1 VTPSSTN
8 SPTTVRNREPIIPRL
23 TKTDKMPTRDDLDKV
38 LLIGSGPIVIG
49 QAAEFDYSGSQA
61 CRAIR
66 EEGIEV
72 VLVNSNPATIMT
84 DPEIADEVYLE
95 PLETEYVEEIIK
107 KEEPDGLISSL
118 GGQTGLN
125 VSAQLA
131 EQGILDEYN
140 VELLGTEL
148 ETIHKSEDREQFARF
163 LDDIGEDTARS
174 MTIESVE
181 QVDEAVEK
189 FGLPVIMRTTYT
201 LGGSGSGVVRTRDEL
216 ERRVERG
223 IELSMTNEVTVDE
236 SIEGWKEFEYEVI
249 RDKNDTCI
257 TICNMEN
264 IDKMGIHTG
273 ESTVVTPSQTISDDV
288 HQRMRS
294 TGIRVIRALGIV
306 GGCNI
311 QLAYND
317 ETDEIKV
324 VEVNPRVS
332 RSSALASKATGYP
345 IARVTAKIIAGKT
358 LDEVENDITK
368 ETPAAFEPTIDYVV
382 TKIPR
387 WPFDKFPDVD
397 RTIGS
402 AMKSTGEVMSIGR
415 TFEESLKKALRSLD
429 IVEPEF
435 GSDEEV
441 RRYLETPT
449 DIRMF
454 ACIEAF
460 RRDFEVDEVAEL
472 TDFDDWYVARMKKI
486 AEMEAELADGLT
498 EENVRDAKRLGF
510 TDEEIADHADVS
522 RADVEELRDDA
533 TYKMVDTCAAEFE
546 AETPYYYSSWESVNE
561 VKQTEGDKV
570 LIVGAGPIRIGQG
583 VEFDYC
589 TVHAVQA
596 LKEAGYEAQIVNN
609 NPETVSTD
617 YDTSDKLF
625 FDPLTL
631 EDVTNIVETEGIDDV
646 MTQFGGQTSV
656 NLAVPLAE
664 EFERKDTD
672 AQVVGTDP
680 DSMDLAED
688 RDRFNELM
696 DEMGV
701 QQPDGGTAESE
712 EEALEL
718 AEEIGY
724 PVLVRP
730 SYVLGGRAMEV
741 VWDELELREY
751 TQEAVRV
758 SPDHPILIDNF
769 LADAVELDV
778 DAVSDGE
785 NVLIGGIMEH
795 IEAAGVHSGDSAC
808 VLPPQNIEDEVLD
821 TARDYV
827 RRIARALDVK
837 GLLNVQ
843 MAVQDGEVY
852 VLEANPR
859 SSRTIPFVSK
869 AVGVPLAKVAAEAM
883 MGRSIKKMPYE
894 SEPYGDH
901 VAVKEVVLPF
911 DRLEDVSPTL
921 SPEMKSTGEVMGVD
935 YGFGRA
941 YYKAELAAGNE
952 LPEDGTVF
960 VSVRDKD
967 KGDVVPVARGFAEM
981 GYELVATEGT
991 QRYLAENGVDAE
1003 FVEKVHEASPNVV
1016 DLMKRDEVDLI
1027 INTPDE
1033 KRAREDGAD
1042 IRREAVDRDVPY
1054 ITTLRAAEAA
1064 VDALGSARDEEI
1076 TVKSINAHIRD
1087 AE

>member
-1 VTPSSTN
+1 
-8 SPTTVRNREPIIPRL
+8 
-23 TKTDKMPTRDDLDKV
+23 
-38 LLIGSGPIVIG
+38 
-49 QAAEFDYSGSQA
+49 
-61 CRAIR
+61 
-66 EEGIEV
+66 
-72 VLVNSNPATIMT
+72 
-84 DPEIADEVYLE
+84 
-95 PLETEYVEEIIK
+95 
-107 KEEPDGLISSL
+107 
-118 GGQTGLN
+118 
-125 VSAQLA
+125 
-131 EQGILDEYN
+131 
-140 VELLGTEL
+140 
-148 ETIHKSEDREQFARF
+148 
-163 LDDIGEDTARS
+163 
-174 MTIESVE
+174 
-181 QVDEAVEK
+181 
-189 FGLPVIMRTTYT
+189 
-201 LGGSGSGVVRTRDEL
+201 
-216 ERRVERG
+216 
-223 IELSMTNEVTVDE
+223 
-236 SIEGWKEFEYEVI
+236 FEYEVI

-358 LDEVENDITK
+358 LDEIENDITK

-435 GSDEEV
+435 DSDEEV

-460 RRDFEVDEVAEL
+460 RRDFEVEEVAEL
-472 TDFDDWYVARMKKI
+472 TDFDRWYVARMKKI
-486 AEMEAELADGLT
+486 AEMEDNLADGLT
-498 EENVRDAKRLGF
+498 EGNVRRAKRLGF
-510 TDEEIADHADVS
+510 TDDEIEEIADS
-522 RADVEELRDDA
+522 ERADVEELRDEA

-631 EDVTNIVETEGIDDV
+631 EDVTNIVEVEEIDDV

-656 NLAVPLAE
+656 NLAVPLSE
-664 EFERKDTD
+664 EFDRKALD
-672 AQVVGTDP
+672 AQIVGTDP

-688 RDRFNELM
+688 RDRFNALM

-701 QQPDGGTAESE
+701 QQPEGGTAESE

-718 AEEIGY
+718 AEDIGY

-751 TQEAVRV
+751 MQEAVRV

-808 VLPPQNIEDEVLD
+808 VLPPQNVDEEVLD

-883 MGRSIKKMPYE
+883 MGHSIDEMGYE

-935 YGFGRA
+935 YDFGRA
-941 YYKAELAAGNE
+941 YYKAELAAGNK
-952 LPEDGTVF
+952 LPDDGTVF

-967 KGDVVPVARGFAEM
+967 KDDIVPIARRFAEM

-991 QRYLAENGVDAE
+991 QKHLADHGVEAE
-1003 FVEKVHEASPNVV
+1003 YVEKVHEASPNVV

-1042 IRREAVDRDVPY
+1042 IRREAVDRDAPY
-1054 ITTLRAAEAA
+1054 ITTIRAAEAA
-1064 VDALGSARDEEI
+1064 VDALESARNEEI
-1076 TVKSINAHIRD
+1076 TVKSINDHIED
-1087 AE
+1087 AK

>member
-1 VTPSSTN
+1 
-8 SPTTVRNREPIIPRL
+8 
-23 TKTDKMPTRDDLDKV
+23 MPVRDDLDKV

-95 PLETEYVEEIIK
+95 PLEPEYVEEIIK
-107 KEEPDGLISSL
+107 KEKPDGLISSL

-131 EQGILDEYN
+131 EQGILEEHD
-140 VELLGTEL
+140 VELLGTSL
-148 ETIHKSEDREQFARF
+148 ETIHKSEDRQQFAEF
-163 LDDIGEDTARS
+163 LEEIDEDTARS
-174 MTIESVE
+174 MTVESLD
-181 QVDEAVEK
+181 QIDDAIDE

-201 LGGSGSGVVRTRDEL
+201 LGGSGSGVVRTREEL
-216 ERRVERG
+216 ERRVEKG
-223 IELSMTNEVTVDE
+223 LDLSMTNEVTIDE

-249 RDKNDTCI
+249 RDKNDTTI

-273 ESTVVTPSQTISDDV
+273 ESTVVTPSQTVSDDV

-317 ETDEIKV
+317 ETDTIKV

-358 LDEVENDITK
+358 LDEIENDITK

-454 ACIEAF
+454 ACVEAF
-460 RRDFEVDEVAEL
+460 RRGFDVDEVAEL
-472 TDFDDWYVARMKKI
+472 TDFDTWYVARMKKI
-486 AEMEAELADGLT
+486 ADAEAELADGLT
-498 EENVRDAKRLGF
+498 EERVRHAKRLGF
-510 TDEEIADHADVS
+510 TDGEIADCADTGK
-522 RADVEELRDDA
+522 ADVEELRDEA

-561 VKQTEGDKV
+561 VKQTTGDKV

-596 LKEAGYEAQIVNN
+596 LKNSGYEAQIVNN

-631 EDVTNIVETEGIDDV
+631 EDVVNIVETENIDDV

-664 EFERKDTD
+664 EFERKGLD
-672 AQVVGTDP
+672 AQVVGTSP

-688 RDRFNELM
+688 RDRFNALM

-701 QQPDGGTAESE
+701 RQPEGGTGRSE

-751 TQEAVRV
+751 MEEAVRV

-769 LADAVELDV
+769 LADAVELDI

-808 VLPPQNIEDEVLD
+808 VLPPQNVKEEVLD
-821 TARDYV
+821 EARDYV
-827 RRIARALDVK
+827 RRIARTLDVR

-843 MAVQDGEVY
+843 MAVQDGDVY

-869 AVGVPLAKVAAEAM
+869 AVGIPLAKVAAEVM
-883 MGRSIKKMPYE
+883 MGHPLDELGYE
-894 SEPYGDH
+894 DEPYGDH
-901 VAVKEVVLPF
+901 VSVKEVVLPF

-941 YYKAELAAGNE
+941 FYKAELAAGNE
-952 LPEDGTVF
+952 LPKEGTVF

-967 KGDVVPVARGFAEM
+967 KEDVVPVARGFEEM
-981 GYELVATEGT
+981 GYNLVATGGT
-991 QRYLAENGVDAE
+991 QEHLAEHGIDAE
-1003 FVEKVHEASPNVV
+1003 YVEKVHEASPNVV

-1042 IRREAVDRDVPY
+1042 IRRAAVDRNVPY
-1054 ITTLRAAEAA
+1054 ITTIRAAEAA
-1064 VDALGSARDEEI
+1064 VDALESARNEELV
-1076 TVKSINAHIRD
+1076 VKSINDHLD
-1087 AE
+1087 DS

>member
-1 VTPSSTN
+1 
-8 SPTTVRNREPIIPRL
+8 
-23 TKTDKMPTRDDLDKV
+23 MPTRDDLDKV

-95 PLETEYVEEIIK
+95 PLEPEYVEEIIR
-107 KEEPDGLISSL
+107 KEQPDGLISSL

-131 EQGILDEYN
+131 EQGILEKHG

-148 ETIHKSEDREQFARF
+148 ETIHKSEDREQFAQF
-163 LDDIGEDTARS
+163 LDEIDEDTARS
-174 MTIESVE
+174 MTINSL
-181 QVDEAVEK
+181 DEIDEVIDK

-201 LGGSGSGVVRTRDEL
+201 LGGSGSGIVRTRDEL
-216 ERRVERG
+216 ERRVEKG
-223 IELSMTNEVTVDE
+223 LELSMNNEVTVDE

-249 RDKNDTCI
+249 RDKNDTTI

-273 ESTVVTPSQTISDDV
+273 ESTVVTPSQTVSDDV

-294 TGIRVIRALGIV
+294 TGIRVIRELGIV

-317 ETDEIKV
+317 ETDTIKV

-358 LDEVENDITK
+358 LDEIENDITK

-387 WPFDKFPDVD
+387 WPFDKFPNVD

-435 GSDEEV
+435 DTDEEV

-454 ACIEAF
+454 ACVEAF
-460 RRDFEVDEVAEL
+460 RRDFTVDEVAEL
-472 TDFDDWYVARMKKI
+472 TDFDEWYVARMKKI
-486 AEMEAELADGLT
+486 ADAEAELAEGLT
-498 EENVRDAKRLGF
+498 EENVRHAKRLGF
-510 TDEEIADHADVS
+510 TDDEIAECADAS

-561 VKQTEGDKV
+561 VKQTTGDKV

-596 LKEAGYEAQIVNN
+596 LKNRGYEAQIVNN

-631 EDVTNIVETEGIDDV
+631 EDVVNIVETENVDDV

-664 EFERKDTD
+664 EFESKGLD

-688 RDRFNELM
+688 RDRFNALM
-696 DEMGV
+696 DEIDV
-701 QQPDGGTAESE
+701 RQPEGGTGQSE
-712 EEALEL
+712 DEALEL
-718 AEEIGY
+718 AESIGY

-751 TQEAVRV
+751 MEEAVRV

-769 LADAVELDV
+769 LADAVELDI

-808 VLPPQNIEDEVLD
+808 VLPPQNVEEDVLD
-821 TARDYV
+821 EARDYV
-827 RRIARALDVK
+827 RRIARALDVS

-843 MAVQDGEVY
+843 MAVKDGEVY

-869 AVGVPLAKVAAEAM
+869 AVGVPLAKVAAEVM
-883 MGRSIKKMPYE
+883 MGHSLDDLGYE
-894 SEPYGDH
+894 DEPYGDH
-901 VAVKEVVLPF
+901 VSVKEVVLPF
-911 DRLEDVSPTL
+911 DRLEEVSPTL

-941 YYKAELAAGNE
+941 FYKAELAAGNE
-952 LPEDGTVF
+952 LPKEGTVF

-967 KGDVVPVARGFAEM
+967 KEDIVPVARDFAEM
-981 GYELVATEGT
+981 GFDLAATKGT
-991 QRYLAENGVDAE
+991 QEHLAEHGIDAE

-1042 IRREAVDRDVPY
+1042 IRRAAVDRNVPY
-1054 ITTLRAAEAA
+1054 ITTIRAAEAA
-1064 VDALGSARDEEI
+1064 VDAVGSARNEELV
-1076 TVKSINAHIRD
+1076 VKSINDHID
-1087 AE
+1087 AS

>member
-1 VTPSSTN
+1 M
-8 SPTTVRNREPIIPRL
+8 PI
-23 TKTDKMPTRDDLDKV
+23 RDDLDSV
-38 LLIGSGPIVIG
+38 LLIGSGPIMIG

-72 VLVNSNPATIMT
+72 ILVNSNPATIMT
-84 DPEIADEVYLE
+84 DPDIADRVYLE
-95 PLETEYVEEIIK
+95 PLEPEYVEKII
-107 KEEPDGLISSL
+107 EREDPDALISSL

-125 VSAQLA
+125 VSARLA
-131 EQGILDEYN
+131 DRGVLDEHD
-140 VELLGTEL
+140 VELLGTSL
-148 ETIHKSEDREQFARF
+148 ETIHRSEDRQQFAEF
-163 LDDIGEDTARS
+163 LDEIGEDTARS
-174 MTIESVE
+174 MTVESL
-181 QVDEAVEK
+181 DEIDDVIDA

-201 LGGSGSGVVRTRDEL
+201 LGGSGSGLVKTREEL
-216 ERRVERG
+216 ERKVERG
-223 IELSMTNEVTVDE
+223 LDLSMTNEVTVDE

-249 RDKNDTCI
+249 RDKNDTTI

-264 IDKMGIHTG
+264 IDPMGIHTG

-294 TGIRVIRALGIV
+294 TGIRVIRELGII

-311 QLAYND
+311 QLAYHD
-317 ETDEIKV
+317 ERDEIKV

-345 IARVTAKIIAGKT
+345 IARVTAKIAVGKT
-358 LDEVENDITK
+358 MDEIENDITK
-368 ETPAAFEPTIDYVV
+368 ETPASFEPTIDYVV

-387 WPFDKFPDVD
+387 WPFDKFPNVD

-415 TFEESLKKALRSLD
+415 TFEESLKKALRGLD
-429 IVEPEF
+429 VVEPEF

-441 RRYLETPT
+441 ERYLETPT

-454 ACIEAF
+454 ACLEAF
-460 RRDFEVDEVAEL
+460 RRGFTVDEVTEL
-472 TDFDDWYVARMKKI
+472 TDFDSWYVARMKKI
-486 AEMEAELADGLT
+486 VDMEETLADGLN
-498 EENVRDAKRLGF
+498 EERVRDAKRLGF
-510 TDEEIADHADVS
+510 TDQEIAEHAGVD
-522 RADVEELRDDA
+522 RGAVEQLRDDA

-546 AETPYYYSSWESVNE
+546 AETPYYYSSWESANE
-561 VKQTEGDKV
+561 VRQTEGEKA

-596 LKEAGYEAQIVNN
+596 LQDRDVEAQIVNN

-631 EDVTNIVETEGIDDV
+631 EDVANIVETEDVDHV

-656 NLAVPLAE
+656 NLAVPLGE
-664 EFERKDTD
+664 EFDRKDLD
-672 AQVVGTDP
+672 SQVVGTDP

-688 RDRFNELM
+688 RDRFNALM
-696 DEMGV
+696 DEIGV
-701 QQPDGGTAESE
+701 RQPEGGTATSE
-712 EEALEL
+712 DEAIAL
-718 AEEIGY
+718 ADEIGY
-724 PVLVRP
+724 PLLVRP

-751 TQEAVRV
+751 MEEAVRV

-769 LADAVELDV
+769 LADAVELDI

-785 NVLIGGIMEH
+785 DVLIGAIMEH
-795 IEAAGVHSGDSAC
+795 IEEAGVHSGDSAC
-808 VLPPQNIEDEVLD
+808 VIPPQYVDEDALD
-821 TARDYV
+821 EARDAV
-827 RRIARALDVK
+827 RKIARALDVE

-843 MAVQDGEVY
+843 MAVKDGDVY

-869 AVGVPLAKVAAEAM
+869 AVGIPLAKAAAEAM
-883 MGRSIKKMPYE
+883 MGRSVADMPYE
-894 SEPYGDH
+894 DEPYGDH

-911 DRLEDVSPTL
+911 DRLPDVSPTL

-935 YGFGRA
+935 YDFGRA
-941 YYKAELAAGNE
+941 FYKAELAAGNE
-952 LPEDGTVF
+952 LPTGGTVF
-960 VSVRDKD
+960 VSVRDED
-967 KGDVVPVARGFAEM
+967 KEAAVEVARGFADLGFEV
-981 GYELVATEGT
+981 VATAGT
-991 QRYLAENGVDAE
+991 QQRLKEAGVDAD

-1016 DLMKRDEVDLI
+1016 DLMKRGEVDLI
-1027 INTPDE
+1027 VNTPDA

-1042 IRREAVDRDVPY
+1042 IRRAAVDRDVPY
-1054 ITTLRAAEAA
+1054 ITTMRAAEAA
-1064 VDALGSARDEEI
+1064 VDAIQAAEDEEL
-1076 TVKSINAHIRD
+1076 TVKSINEHIGQD
-1087 AE
+1087 

>member
-1 VTPSSTN
+1 
-8 SPTTVRNREPIIPRL
+8 
-23 TKTDKMPTRDDLDKV
+23 MPTRDDLDKV

-95 PLETEYVEEIIK
+95 PLEPEYVEEIIK
-107 KEEPDGLISSL
+107 KEQPDGLISSL

-131 EQGILDEYN
+131 EQGVLEEHD

-148 ETIHKSEDREQFARF
+148 ETIHKSEDREQFAEF
-163 LDDIGEDTARS
+163 LEEVGEDTARS
-174 MTIESVE
+174 MTIESV
-181 QVDEAVEK
+181 DEVEEVIDE

-201 LGGSGSGVVRTRDEL
+201 LGGSGSGIVRTREEL
-216 ERRVERG
+216 ERRVEKG

-249 RDKNDTCI
+249 RDKNDTTI

-273 ESTVVTPSQTISDDV
+273 ESTVVTPSQTVSDDV

-294 TGIRVIRALGIV
+294 TGIRVIRELGIV

-311 QLAYND
+311 QLAYKD

-358 LDEVENDITK
+358 LDEIENDITK

-387 WPFDKFPDVD
+387 WPFDKFSDVD

-435 GSDEEV
+435 DSDEEV

-460 RRDFEVDEVAEL
+460 RRGFDVDEVAEL
-472 TDFDDWYVARMKKI
+472 TDFDTWYVARMKKI
-486 AEMEAELADGLT
+486 ADMEADLADGLT
-498 EENVRDAKRLGF
+498 EENVRRAKRLGF
-510 TDEEIADHADVS
+510 TDDEIAEIADAE
-522 RADVEELRDDA
+522 RADVEKLRDEA

-631 EDVTNIVETEGIDDV
+631 EDVTNIVEVEEIDDV

-664 EFERKDTD
+664 EFERKGLD

-701 QQPDGGTAESE
+701 QQPEGGTGYSE

-751 TQEAVRV
+751 MQEAVRV

-808 VLPPQNIEDEVLD
+808 VLPPQNVDEDVLD

-883 MGRSIKKMPYE
+883 MGHSIDDMPYE

-911 DRLEDVSPTL
+911 DRLEEVSPTL

-960 VSVRDKD
+960 ISVRDKD
-967 KGDVVPVARGFAEM
+967 KDDIVPVARGFDKM
-981 GYELVATEGT
+981 GYDLVATAGT
-991 QRYLAENGVDAE
+991 QEYLAENGVDAE

-1054 ITTLRAAEAA
+1054 ITTIRAAEAA
-1064 VDALGSARDEEI
+1064 VDALESARNEEI
-1076 TVKSINAHIRD
+1076 TVKSINAHIED
-1087 AE
+1087 AGR